1 MSTTARKARKRL
13 RHDDLSL
20 RDALVRRGLPAD
32 SVYVHPPFQH
42 PVKTGTP
49 VELRAKNVHR
59 DDAKLARVSPGI
71 VARIASMAA
80 GFASRWAR

>member
-32 SVYVHPPFQH
+32 SVFVHPPFQH
-42 PVKTGTP
+42 PAKVGTP
-49 VELRAKNVHR
+49 IAARTTTLQRR
-59 DDAKLARVSPGI
+59 DARLQRQI
-71 VARIASMAA
+71 DIANRR
-80 GFASRWAR
+80 GWLSRLLFRTR

>member
-1 MSTTARKARKRL
+1 MSTTARKDRKRL

-49 VELRAKNVHR
+49 LELRARTVHR
-59 DDAKLARVSPGI
+59 DDARLAKTSPGLLARV
-71 VARIASMAA
+71 AKIASTLS
-80 GFASRWAR
+80 SRWAR